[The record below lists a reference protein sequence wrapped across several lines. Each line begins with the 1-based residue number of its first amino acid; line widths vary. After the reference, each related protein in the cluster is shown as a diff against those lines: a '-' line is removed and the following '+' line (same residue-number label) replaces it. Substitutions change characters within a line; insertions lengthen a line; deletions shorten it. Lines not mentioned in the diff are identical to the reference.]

1 MYILMLVCKGLSKM
15 PTDSRLLLLLLPPP
29 HPLPIPQDSV
39 RLLYDLLY
47 IPEGGMGR
55 VRVTC
60 LTKNRTQLLG
70 KR

>member
-1 MYILMLVCKGLSKM
+1 M

-29 HPLPIPQDSV
+29 PHPLPIPQGSV

-55 VRVTC
+55 VRVMC

>member
-1 MYILMLVCKGLSKM
+1 M
-15 PTDSRLLLLLLPPP
+15 PTDSRLLLLLLLLPPP
-29 HPLPIPQDSV
+29 TPHPPPIPQDSV

-47 IPEGGMGR
+47 IPEGGMGG
-55 VRVTC
+55 VRVMC